1 MNFAAELKRVLRC
14 PEWHL
19 AKRLFYL
26 EASWID
32 LSYIFLRR
40 WDQALDLINQLLLNV
55 LHAFSTYG
63 THI

>member
-1 MNFAAELKRVLRC
+1 MNFAAELNRVLIC

-40 WDQALDLINQLLLNV
+40 WDQALDLINQLLLN
-55 LHAFSTYG
+55 AFLTYG
-63 THI
+63 THV